1 MLSWETRGGAG
12 FGFDSEQRLI
22 AQVVRYDQPT
32 GWVAFLAGRR
42 ISGPY
47 DTPTEAM
54 AAAERAVRYDLNLWI
69 GGPFEGATY
78 LPR

>member
-1 MLSWETRGGAG
+1 MLSWEARGGAW

-42 ISGPY
+42 IGGPY
-47 DTPTEAM
+47 DTATEAM
-54 AAAERAVRYDLNLWI
+54 AAAERAVTR
-69 GGPFEGATY
+69 PA
-78 LPR
+78 